1 MEEINW
7 LDTFIN
13 KDTLN
18 MTPEIENIMKSNK
31 FINNIETKI
40 EEMEVDFLSKMYEI
54 KNTFENNDI
63 NLIYSSK
70 NSLEILQKELEI
82 VKLISKYSLQNNKLE
97 LIFITSCLKYLLTL
111 SEILRNRIKQQPLNM
126 KKGFNNNSNST
137 NTNINTNKNNNISR
151 CSYKFCNY
159 KEECTYNYNL
169 NKKNNSCYQDHYVH
183 NMVSHDVESL
193 IYYIENNNNN
203 SNNSITHNKEI
214 LKTINTLSFVIGHM
228 EGELRAK
235 CLYNDPKDWEKYHYI
250 NTSK

>member
-1 MEEINW
+1 MSDINW
-7 LDTFIN
+7 LESFIN
-13 KDTLN
+13 KDTFK
-18 MTPEIENIMKSNK
+18 MTPEIEIIMKSNK

-40 EEMEVDFLSKMYEI
+40 EEMEVDFLSKMHEI

-63 NLIYSSK
+63 NKIYSSK

-97 LIFITSCLKYLLTL
+97 YAFISSCLKYLLTL
-111 SEILRNRIKQQPLNM
+111 SEILRIRIKQQPLNM
-126 KKGFNNNSNST
+126 NKGYNNN
-137 NTNINTNKNNNISR
+137 NKSFNNISR

-159 KEECTYNYNL
+159 KDECTYNYNFS
-169 NKKNNSCYQDHYVH
+169 KKTNSCYQDHYVH

-193 IYYIENNNNN
+193 ITYINNNNN
-203 SNNSITHNKEI
+203 NINNNSINHNKEI

>member
-7 LDTFIN
+7 LESFIN
-13 KDTLN
+13 KDSLN
-18 MTPEIENIMKSNK
+18 MIPEIENIMKSNK

-40 EEMEVDFLSKMYEI
+40 EEMEVDFLSKMHEI

-63 NLIYSSK
+63 NQIYSSK

-97 LIFITSCLKYLLTL
+97 YIFITSCLKYLLTL
-111 SEILRNRIKQQPLNM
+111 SEILRNRIKQQPLNI
-126 KKGFNNNSNST
+126 KGYNN
-137 NTNINTNKNNNISR
+137 IKNNNISR

-159 KEECTYNYNL
+159 KEECTYNYNFT
-169 NKKNNSCYQDHYVH
+169 KKTNSCYQDHYVH

-193 IYYIENNNNN
+193 IYYIDNSNNNN
-203 SNNSITHNKEI
+203 SNISITHNKEI

-235 CLYNDPKDWEKYHYI
+235 CLYNEPKDWEKYHYI
-250 NTSK
+250 NNSK

>member
-1 MEEINW
+1 MTEINW
-7 LDTFIN
+7 LESFIN
-13 KDTLN
+13 TDCLK
-18 MTPEIENIMKSNK
+18 MTPEIEIIMKSNK

-40 EEMEVDFLSKMYEI
+40 EEMEVDFLSKMHEI
-54 KNTFENNDI
+54 KNTFENSDI
-63 NLIYSSK
+63 NKIYSSK

-97 LIFITSCLKYLLTL
+97 YGFISSCLKYLLTL
-111 SEILRNRIKQQPLNM
+111 SEILRIRIKQQPLNM
-126 KKGFNNNSNST
+126 NKNYNNKSF
-137 NTNINTNKNNNISR
+137 NNNISR

-159 KEECTYNYNL
+159 KDECTYNYNFS
-169 NKKNNSCYQDHYVH
+169 KKTNSCYQDHYVH

-193 IYYIENNNNN
+193 ITYINSNNNNINNNN
-203 SNNSITHNKEI
+203 SINHNKEI